1 MEGLGEY
8 LVGKLMIT
16 ISARL
21 TPLLVT
27 HWIRRS
33 GLVLAAML
41 GFVGPLAAEVTRFEI
56 LQRDDFAGGQEFGDV
71 GAYER
76 IAGRVYYEVDPESA
90 ANQHVVDLKL
100 APRNANGR
108 VEFSADLYILAPKQL
123 GKGNGA
129 LLYGVNNRGGLNTLR
144 NFNYASSSNRPI
156 DAKHAG
162 DGFLMRHGFTLVWS
176 GWDGEL
182 LPGGD
187 RLHMFP
193 PKASESDEPVTGPVR
208 CEIVPG
214 ADTKRVAINWANH
227 GSYRPTAAGLKNAT
241 LTHRL
246 LPGHPRVI
254 VPREKW
260 KLEVTEV
267 DSGNPAQLPKV
278 VLDYPDGL
286 KKLHI
291 YEVIYEAQD
300 PVVMGAGFAAVR
312 DLVSA
317 LRYGSGEGNPLLA
330 DGKPVLERA
339 HSFGVSQSGR
349 FLREFVYWDFNADEA
364 GRKVFDGIIPHV
376 SGSGMGSFNH
386 RFAQPTRHA
395 GQHDHHDY
403 PPDRFPFAYE
413 TQTDPLSGLTEGI
426 LTRSEE
432 SGTAPLVM
440 HTQSASEY
448 WNRSGSLVHTDALGE
463 RDAEVPDNVRLYFF
477 GGTQHGP
484 SGFTTE
490 VGEGQTA
497 PSSADYKPFVRA
509 LLLALDR
516 WAKDGTEPPAS
527 VYPTIGDGTLVAW
540 TQNATG
546 FPNIPG
552 IRYPGVIQQPSYLD
566 FGPRWQ
572 EQRIVDQQPPLPRG
586 DYRVLVPRSGPD
598 GNPLGCLSAP
608 EVAVP
613 VGTYAGWRLRSADG
627 PAANELYSL
636 SGSYIPFPITKAER
650 KQAGDPRRSVE
661 ERYGTL
667 EKYLDQLKAQ
677 CTDYEK
683 AGYLLAEDTKRT
695 LEIQRERVTPLFEKF
710 AAKPDTPLPG
720 FGGPT
725 TGVLREITIP
735 TVDISGDTNRHSVVA
750 RGTAETYQGHCDT
763 VLLPDGKTMFTAW
776 TVNHAELVGPLARS
790 DDGGLTWTKPLDVP
804 ANWHDTANTPAIHR
818 LVDPQ
823 GKARLIV
830 FADGLDWRRG
840 GKPPYPMHQAI
851 SEDDGKTW
859 SAMKPNGVE
868 GEVPPKTILSFDE
881 GRRLIMWSDLPG
893 LVVQSESLDG
903 GQTWSSGKNILK
915 IPARWGQPCV
925 VRSPDGKRLLML
937 LRENTHKNH
946 SLFSISDDQAE
957 TWSEPRELPA
967 ALTGDRHVACFAPDG
982 RLVVAMRDMAKSSAS
997 YGHYVAWV
1005 GRYEDIIE
1013 GREGQYRIKLLHN
1026 SNRTEKDVP
1035 GAGNVDCG
1043 YSDLEVLPDG
1053 TIIATTYVK
1062 YAVGAEQNSV
1072 VSARFQ
1078 LKEIDAL
1085 LK

>member
-1 MEGLGEY
+1 
-8 LVGKLMIT
+8 MISR
-16 ISARL
+16 SARL
-21 TPLLVT
+21 TPVLSIYFFQRLA
-27 HWIRRS
+27 
-33 GLVLAAML
+33 LVLAVLVSLAR
-41 GFVGPLAAEVTRFEI
+41 PLAAEVTRFEI
-56 LQRDDFAGGQEFGDV
+56 LQRDDFAGGQEFGEV

-76 IAGRVYYEVDPESA
+76 IAGRVFYEVDPDAE
-90 ANQHVVDLKL
+90 ANQHVVDLRL
-100 APRNANGR
+100 APRNAKGR

-123 GKGNGA
+123 RRGNGA
-129 LLYGVNNRGGLNTLR
+129 LLYGVNNRGGLNALR
-144 NFNYASSSNRPI
+144 HFNYASGSSRPI
-156 DAKHAG
+156 DAAHAG
-162 DGFLMRHGFTLVWS
+162 DGFLMRHGFTVVWS

-182 LPGGD
+182 LPVGD
-187 RLHMFP
+187 RLQLFP
-193 PKASESDEPVTGPVR
+193 PKVSESENPVTGMVR
-208 CEIVPG
+208 CEIVPSK
-214 ADTKRVAINWANH
+214 DTRRTVINWSNH
-227 GSYRPTAAGLKNAT
+227 GSYRPTAEGLKNAT

-246 LPGHPRVI
+246 LPGHPRVEI
-254 VPREKW
+254 PREKW
-260 KLEVTEV
+260 QLLVTEV
-267 DSGNPAQLPKV
+267 DSDNSAQLPKV
-278 VLDYPDGL
+278 EIDYPDGL

-312 DLVSA
+312 DLVAA
-317 LRYGSGEGNPLLA
+317 LRHGSGEANPLLV
-330 DGKPVLERA
+330 DGKSVLERA

-426 LTRSEE
+426 LTRAQE
-432 SGTAPLVM
+432 SDTAPLVM

-448 WNRSGSLVHTDALGE
+448 WNRSGSLVHTDPLGE
-463 RDAEVPDNVRLYFF
+463 RDAKVPDNVRIYFF

-490 VGEGQTA
+490 VGGGQTA

-509 LLLALDR
+509 LLLSLDR
-516 WAKDGTEPPAS
+516 WAKDGVEPPSS
-527 VYPTIGDGTLVAW
+527 VYPTIEDGTLVAW

-546 FPNIPG
+546 FPDIPG
-552 IRYPGVIQQPSYLD
+552 IRYPGVIQQPAYLD

-572 EQRIVDQQPPLPRG
+572 EQRIIDQQPPLPRG

-613 VGTYAGWRLRSADG
+613 VGTYASWRLRSADG
-627 PAANELYSL
+627 PAANQLYSL
-636 SGSYIPFPITKAER
+636 SGSYIPFPATKMDR
-650 KQAGDPRRSVE
+650 KASGDPRRSVE
-661 ERYGTL
+661 ERYGTV
-667 EKYLDQLKAQ
+667 EKYLEQLKAK
-677 CTDYEK
+677 CKDYEK
-683 AGYLLAEDTKRT
+683 AGYLLPEDTERT
-695 LEIQRERVTPLFEKF
+695 LKIQRERVTPLFEKIIAETGKALPTF
-710 AAKPDTPLPG
+710 AGSTP
-720 FGGPT
+720 
-725 TGVLREITIP
+725 GVQREISIP
-735 TVDISGDTNRHSVVA
+735 RVDISGEHHRHSIVA
-750 RGTAETYQGHCDT
+750 RGTEEVYQGHCDT

-776 TVNHAELVGPLARS
+776 TVNHAEIIGPMARS
-790 DDGGLTWTKPLDVP
+790 DDAGLTWTEPLKVP
-804 ANWHDTANTPAIHR
+804 ANWHETANTPAIHR
-818 LVDPQ
+818 LVDPG

-840 GKPPYPMHQAI
+840 GKPPYPMHQAV

-859 SAMKPNGVE
+859 TAMKPNGVE

-893 LVVQSESLDG
+893 LVVQSESFDG
-903 GQTWSSGKNILK
+903 GLTWSQQKNILK
-915 IPARWGQPCV
+915 IPDRWGQPCV

-937 LRENTHKNH
+937 LRENSHVNH
-946 SLFSISDDQAE
+946 SLLSISDDQAK

-982 RLVVAMRDMAKSSAS
+982 RLVVAMRDMAKTSPD

-1005 GRYEDIIE
+1005 GSVDDLA
-1013 GREGQYRIKLLHN
+1013 GGGEGQFRIKLLHN
-1026 SNRTEKDVP
+1026 ANRSDKDVP
-1035 GAGNVDCG
+1035 GSGNVDCG

-1053 TIIATTYVK
+1053 TIVATTYVK
-1062 YAVGAEQNSV
+1062 YAAGAERNSV
-1072 VSARFQ
+1072 VSTRFK
-1078 LKEIDAL
+1078 LEEIDAL

>member
-1 MEGLGEY
+1 MPVPAIHWLQRLA
-8 LVGKLMIT
+8 LVFAAIIG
-16 ISARL
+16 
-21 TPLLVT
+21 
-27 HWIRRS
+27 
-33 GLVLAAML
+33 LAA
-41 GFVGPLAAEVTRFEI
+41 PLAAEVTRFEI
-56 LQRDDFAGGQEFGDV
+56 LQRDDFAGGQKFGDI

-76 IAGRVYYEVDPESA
+76 ISGRVHYEVDPDSP
-90 ANQHVVDLKL
+90 ANQHVVDLTL
-100 APRNANGR
+100 APRNGKGR

-123 GKGNGA
+123 SKGNGA
-129 LLYGVNNRGGLNTLR
+129 LLYGVNNRGGLNALR
-144 NFNYASSSNRPI
+144 HFNYASGSNRPI

-162 DGFLMRHGFTLVWS
+162 DGFLMRHGFTVVWS

-187 RLHMFP
+187 RLHLFP
-193 PKASESDEPVTGPVR
+193 PKASESKQPVTGLVR
-208 CEIVPG
+208 CEIVPS
-214 ADTKRVAINWANH
+214 DDITRTLINWANH
-227 GSYRPTAAGLKNAT
+227 GSYRPTAAGLKKAT

-246 LPGHPRVI
+246 LAGHPRVEI
-254 VPREKW
+254 PREKW
-260 KLEVTEV
+260 KLVVTEV
-267 DSGNPAQLPKV
+267 DSDNPAQLPKV
-278 VLDYPDGL
+278 ELDYPDGF

-291 YEVIYEAQD
+291 YELIYEAQD

-312 DLVSA
+312 DLVSS
-317 LRYGSGEGNPLLA
+317 LRHGTGEDNPLLVE
-330 DGKPVLERA
+330 GKAGIERA

-403 PPDRFPFAYE
+403 PPDRFPFAYD

-426 LTRSEE
+426 LTRAER

-448 WNRSGSLVHTDALGE
+448 WNRSGSLVHTDPLGQS
-463 RDAEVPDNVRLYFF
+463 DAKVPDNVRLYFF

-484 SGFTTE
+484 GGFTTKT
-490 VGEGQTA
+490 GGGQTA

-509 LLLALDR
+509 LLLALDE
-516 WAKDGTEPPAS
+516 WAKHGTAPPPS
-527 VYPTIGDGTLVAW
+527 VYPSIGNGTLVAW

-546 FPNIPG
+546 FPDIPG

-572 EQRIVDQQPPLPRG
+572 EQRIIDQQPPLPRG

-613 VGTYAGWRLRSADG
+613 IGTYSSWRLRSADG
-627 PAANELYSL
+627 PAANQLYSL
-636 SGSYIPFPITKAER
+636 SGSYIPFPVTKAER
-650 KQAGDPRRSVE
+650 KETGDPRRSVE

-667 EKYLDQLKAQ
+667 ENYLEQLKAQ
-677 CTDYEK
+677 CRKYEQ
-683 AGYLLAEDTKRT
+683 AGYLIPEDTERT
-695 LEIQRERVTPLFEKF
+695 LEIHRKRVAPLFETIAVANSESLPTF
-710 AAKPDTPLPG
+710 A
-720 FGGPT
+720 GPT
-725 TGVLREITIP
+725 AGVLRDITIP
-735 TVDISGDTNRHSVVA
+735 TVDISGDRERHSVVA

-776 TVNHAELVGPLARS
+776 TVNHAERIGPLARS
-790 DDGGLTWTKPLDVP
+790 DDGGLTWSKPLDVP

-840 GKPPYPMHQAI
+840 GKPPYPMHQAV

-859 SAMKPNGVE
+859 TAMKPNGIE
-868 GEVPPKTILSFDE
+868 GEVPPKSILSFDD
-881 GRRLIMWSDLPG
+881 GRRLILWSDLPG

-903 GQTWSSGKNILK
+903 GLTWSGEKHILK
-915 IPARWGQPCV
+915 IPDRWGQPCV
-925 VRSPDGKRLLML
+925 VRSPDGKRLVML
-937 LRENTHKNH
+937 LRENSHKNH
-946 SLFSISDDQAE
+946 SLFSISDDQAK

-982 RLVVAMRDMAKSSAS
+982 RLVVAMRDMAVTSPD

-1005 GRYEDIIE
+1005 GRFEDLVN

-1026 SNRTEKDVP
+1026 ANRTEKDVP
-1035 GAGNVDCG
+1035 GAGNADCG

-1053 TIIATTYVK
+1053 KIIATTYVK
-1062 YAVGAEQNSV
+1062 YAAGPEKNSV
-1072 VSARFQ
+1072 VGTRFH
-1078 LKEIDAL
+1078 LNEIDAL
-1085 LK
+1085 LKLKP